1 MIMNYFKSFTR
12 KAPLTAVTLMCYV
25 FGLAICMISLIIL
38 VWLLLEAS
46 ANHGSSHWLG
56 IFLGISAVLII
67 FFTVALI
74 IFQVPKHIHI
84 ANIAKELYEMKKI
97 ISTH

>member
-1 MIMNYFKSFTR
+1 
-12 KAPLTAVTLMCYV
+12 
-25 FGLAICMISLIIL
+25 MISLIIL

-74 IFQVPKHIHI
+74 IFQVPKHI
-84 ANIAKELYEMKKI
+84 ANIAKELYEMEKKSLAHI
-97 ISTH
+97 KLKRKKSRPQT